1 MGAVAVVLVV
11 LAAFAHAGWNFFAKR
26 AGSSGAG
33 SSGAGFVW
41 LTASCSA
48 VLYLPVALG
57 TLVWGSLH
65 DGVPSPTT
73 FLLGVLVSAIIHLG
87 YFLLL
92 QRGYAVGDMSVV
104 YPLARGTGPL
114 LSMLVAVLVL
124 QERPGWLGAC
134 GGLLVVCG
142 VFVIGLS
149 DGVPRAGTNLAGV
162 GFGLLTG
169 ALIATYTVWDA
180 HAVTGLALSPLL
192 FDWAN
197 NLSRSV
203 LLGPY
208 ALRRREALARIWS
221 EHRREIIAVGV
232 LSPLAYILV
241 LFAMQLAP
249 VSLVAPARELSIVV
263 AGLLAWRVLG
273 EAQPVRRMTGAV
285 VVLAGV
291 VLIGV
296 A

>member
-1 MGAVAVVLVV
+1 MSAAAVLLVV

-33 SSGAGFVW
+33 FVW
-41 LTASCSA
+41 LTATCSS
-48 VLYLPVALG
+48 VLYLPVAAV
-57 TLVWGSLH
+57 TLLIT
-65 DGVPSPTT
+65 GVPPLGAWT
-73 FLLGVLVSAIIHLG
+73 LGVLVSATIHLG

-92 QRGYAVGDMSVV
+92 QRGYSVGDMSVV
-104 YPLARGTGPL
+104 YPLARGTGPM
-114 LSMLVAVLVL
+114 LSMVVAVLVL
-124 QERPGWLGAC
+124 QERPGWLGLC
-134 GGLLVVCG
+134 GGALVVAG

-149 DGVPRAGTNLAGV
+149 DGVPRAGANLAGV

-192 FDWAN
+192 YDWAN
-197 NLSRSV
+197 NATRSA
-203 LLGPY
+203 LLAPY
-208 ALRRREALARIWS
+208 AVRRRDALGRIWT

-241 LFAMQLAP
+241 LFAMQMAP
-249 VSLVAPARELSIVV
+249 VSLVAPARELSIVL

-273 EAQPVRRMTGAV
+273 EAQPARRMTGAV

>member
-1 MGAVAVVLVV
+1 MGAAAVVLVV

-26 AGSSGAG
+26 AGSSGPV
-33 SSGAGFVW
+33 FVW
-41 LTASCSA
+41 LTATCSA
-48 VLYLPVALG
+48 VLYLPVAAGALLISG
-57 TLVWGSLH
+57 APPSGAWLV
-65 DGVPSPTT
+65 
-73 FLLGVLVSAIIHLG
+73 GVLVSAVIHLG

-92 QRGYAVGDMSVV
+92 QNGYAVGDMSVV
-104 YPLARGTGPL
+104 YPLARGTEPM

-124 QERPGWLGAC
+124 HERPGWLGVC
-134 GGLLVVCG
+134 GGLLVVAG

-149 DGVPRAGTNLAGV
+149 DGMPRAGANLAGV

-192 FDWAN
+192 LDWAN
-197 NLSRSV
+197 NLSRSAM
-203 LLGPY
+203 LAPY
-208 ALRRREALARIWS
+208 AARRRGALARIWA
-221 EHRREIIAVGV
+221 EHRREILAVGL

-241 LFAMQLAP
+241 LFAMQMAP
-249 VSLVAPARELSIVV
+249 VSLVAPARELSIVI
-263 AGLLAWRVLG
+263 AGLLAWWLLG

-291 VLIGV
+291 VLLGV

>member
-11 LAAFAHAGWNFFAKR
+11 LAAFAHAGWNYFAKR
-26 AGSSGAG
+26 AG

-48 VLYLPVALG
+48 VLYLPVASGAL
-57 TLVWGSLH
+57 LWGASH
-65 DGVPSPTT
+65 DDFPAPTT
-73 FLLGVLVSAIIHLG
+73 FLLGVVVSATIHLG

-104 YPLARGTGPL
+104 YPLARGTGPM

-124 QERPGWLGAC
+124 HERPGWLGAC

-149 DGVPRAGTNLAGV
+149 DGVPRSGANLAGV

-197 NLSRSV
+197 NFTRSALLS
-203 LLGPY
+203 PY
-208 ALRRREALARIWS
+208 AIRRRDVLARIWS
-221 EHRREIIAVGV
+221 EHRREIIAVGL

-249 VSLVAPARELSIVV
+249 VSLVAPARELSIVI

-273 EAQPVRRMTGAV
+273 EAQPVRRLTGAV

-291 VLIGV
+291 VLLGV

>member
-1 MGAVAVVLVV
+1 MGAAAVVLVV

-33 SSGAGFVW
+33 FVW
-41 LTASCSA
+41 LTATCSA
-48 VLYLPVALG
+48 VLYLPVAAGAL
-57 TLVWGSLH
+57 LVSGAPPLSTW
-65 DGVPSPTT
+65 
-73 FLLGVLVSAIIHLG
+73 LLGVLVSAVVHLG

-92 QRGYAVGDMSVV
+92 QHGYSVGDMSVV
-104 YPLARGTGPL
+104 YPLARGTGP
-114 LSMLVAVLVL
+114 MLAMVVAVLVL
-124 QERPGWLGAC
+124 QERPGWLGIC
-134 GGLLVVCG
+134 GGLLVVAG
-142 VFVIGLS
+142 VLVIGLS
-149 DGVPRAGTNLAGV
+149 DGVPRAGANLAGV

-197 NLSRSV
+197 NLTRSA
-203 LLGPY
+203 LLTPY
-208 ALRRREALARIWS
+208 AVVRRDALVRIWS
-221 EHRREIIAVGV
+221 EHRREILAVGL
-232 LSPLAYILV
+232 LSPLAYVLV

-249 VSLVAPARELSIVV
+249 VSLVAPARELSIVI
-263 AGLLAWRVLG
+263 AGLLAWRLLG
-273 EAQPVRRMTGAV
+273 EAQAVRRLTGAV

-291 VLIGV
+291 VLLGV